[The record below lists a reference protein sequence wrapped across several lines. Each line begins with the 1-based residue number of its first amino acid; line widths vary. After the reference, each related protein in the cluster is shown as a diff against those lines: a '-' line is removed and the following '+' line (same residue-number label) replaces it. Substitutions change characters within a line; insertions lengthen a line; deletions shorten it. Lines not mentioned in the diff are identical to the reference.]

1 MSAIYVCLSD
11 KTLTSRPPSAQAF
24 LRGRQKQANGCRV
37 SAFHFLAAEAGGEA
51 KEAWRLDGQHARF
64 KIVVFFAWRQKT
76 KRANK
81 TIGGPLKPFWP
92 PLGGF
97 SGPQFFFLLARFFFL
112 APCKKPTLL
121 NRACCPSR
129 RQASLASPPASAAKK

>member
-37 SAFHFLAAEAGGEA
+37 SAFHFLAAGAGGEA

-64 KIVVFFAWRQKT
+64 KIVVFFHGAKKQNAPNKK
-76 KRANK
+76 KRRPA
-81 TIGGPLKPFWP
+81 
-92 PLGGF
+92 
-97 SGPQFFFLLARFFFL
+97 Q
-112 APCKKPTLL
+112 TLV
-121 NRACCPSR
+121 
-129 RQASLASPPASAAKK
+129 ASAGRF